1 VACVDGGQLEDVA
14 EECADFFGVI
24 AVNQS
29 VSAGDQ
35 GLLLRVARSARCS
48 IIAKNWTLRS
58 FGCESA
64 APQEQTRAKA
74 VDSPLRMTIGI
85 YA

>member
-1 VACVDGGQLEDVA
+1 
-14 EECADFFGVI
+14 VI

-29 VSAGDQ
+29 VSAGDHS
-35 GLLLRVARSARCS
+35 LLLRVARGTRCS
-48 IIAKNWTLRS
+48 IIAKKLEAEI

-74 VDSPLRMTIGI
+74 VDSPIRMTIGI
-85 YA
+85 YAR